1 MNAREEYLV
10 LHRETRERRR
20 QVMAVLAVFSVIVAI
35 IVFWWLKLTGITV
48 TGEAFCNT
56 AEHIHG
62 SSCSEYT
69 LICTDESE
77 EHVHTAECMEES
89 FICEISEHTHTSEC
103 YSNPEADIETAEIWE
118 GTFKK
123 ENLTDSAK
131 DNLLYIASTQVG
143 YTESTLNYQTDENG
157 VQRGYSRYGEW
168 YGNPYGDW
176 SAMFVSFCL
185 NYGNVESVE
194 ALRASGTETMHLQ
207 WTEEGLFEEAAFHTP
222 QKGELVFLDTD
233 SDNESE
239 AVGILKDYTDG
250 VVTAIFGDWE
260 NAVSEV
266 ALTDVS
272 LILGYGLTES
282 LTATLQETPEEETT
296 EDYSDITTEETT
308 SAQAQEETTSESV
321 EETTEAVSE
330 EETTE
335 TRAPET
341 ELTAEE
347 KLERFE
353 KSLDESTKNDLNE
366 LSDEDRRLVVE
377 TMYMINNLPTLDE
390 FYEEL
395 DRLYEADDMEGE
407 EAYIKDTQNRMI
419 VAYVTYQGLDSL
431 QSYVSNSDRMFE
443 LKNFYGTQQPTAYV
457 TGTTSAISFNYINHT
472 WNIDNWNT
480 DVITPIIVHGGSV
493 QEKIGSSAVNR
504 YWWGLVVEYDE
515 ENERY
520 YVGKVYEAEGA
531 SSTSN
536 AKILALE
543 AETEKGFVILCWTA
557 DNSATSVQKA
567 AYNIISTVEEG
578 DYVTISYDP
587 TKVSSGYNTSG
598 YGNFYFIEPPDVED
612 IPLDGIN
619 ELSDRQVEYAGGK
632 TSSPEG
638 DVEISKTID
647 GTDIENVFDITLTV
661 RTETNVQTYL
671 AEPDMAVV
679 IVMDISETM
688 NTYYP
693 KTQTTTSRYDAA
705 MVAAKSFIRQ
715 FAEQG
720 KGISKLGFVAF
731 NTHAHEILPMSICTE
746 DNVETL
752 INTIE
757 TGTSTIINQAGYD
770 DLHTRFTNVEGGLK
784 RGYDL
789 LSSSGNENQYIV
801 FLSDG
806 FPTTYLKNGTTT
818 YEGYDPYTGS
828 GTKGNDGVFYDYV
841 QGKYCTYGTSYSDK
855 AAIKARTVATN
866 IKSSGAKVFSIG
878 IDIGGQTI
886 KYYSDATLDASY
898 SIVDRTSTT
907 YEIGDASST
916 EAYKNWLQY
925 SIGSGAETVTVQN
938 ESGES
943 ETLKISYYHDS
954 TDQDSINSAF
964 DNIFTAI
971 GALNTQNRY
980 TVWTSTD
987 PLPVFDEKSSIVE
1000 FIHFYDLDEKPAEAL
1015 SGILA
1020 PGAENTAYHK
1030 NGTIFWDL
1038 KNSGYTTSEETVDG
1052 SITTYY
1058 YYTVSYRVRLYNEA
1072 EKFEKNTVYETN
1084 GNAYLKYRTI
1094 VNTNGVNEIS
1104 EEKTL
1109 NYPRPSVYGY
1119 YAGFSFQKQSDL
1131 GDPLEG
1137 AEFTLYHDDE
1147 ACSICHGNDKPVTT
1161 VNPLTYTSEAD
1172 GKVEFTKI
1180 PSGHIY
1186 TLEETAAPEG
1196 FVDDGKIFK
1205 VTIAMDELS
1214 IIRYNTEEDAKNKVN
1229 GTVISTDSMVVTNPP
1244 FTYILPETGSV
1255 GTLPF
1260 TICGLCLMAFPLLYC
1275 IQKRRKERRAKL

>member
-1 MNAREEYLV
+1 MNAREEHLV

-20 QVMAVLAVFSVIVAI
+20 QAMAVLAVFSVMVAV

-48 TGEAFCNT
+48 TGEAFCNN

-62 SSCSEYT
+62 SSCYEYT

-143 YTESTLNYQTDENG
+143 YTESTLNYETDENG
-157 VQRGYSRYGEW
+157 VQHGYSRYGEW

-207 WTEEGLFEEAAFHTP
+207 WTEEGLFAKAAFHTP
-222 QKGELVFLDTD
+222 EKGELVFLDTD
-233 SDNESE
+233 ADLSAD
-239 AVGILKDYTDG
+239 AAGIVKDYTDG

-266 ALTDVS
+266 ALTDVG

-282 LTATLQETPEEETT
+282 LTVTLQEIPEETT
-296 EDYSDITTEETT
+296 KDYSDITTEETT

-321 EETTEAVSE
+321 EETTEAVLE

-335 TRAPET
+335 TKAPET

-353 KSLDESTKNDLNE
+353 ESLDESTKNDLNE

-419 VAYVTYQGLDSL
+419 VASVTYQGLDEL
-431 QSYVSNSDRMFE
+431 QKYISNADKLFD

-457 TGTTSAISFNYINHT
+457 TGTTSAINFNYINHT
-472 WNIDNWNT
+472 WNISNWDT
-480 DVITPIIVHGGSV
+480 SVITPIIVHGGSV
-493 QEKIGSSAVNR
+493 SEKTGTSAVNR

-520 YVGKVYEAEGA
+520 YVGEVYEAEGA

-557 DNSATSVQKA
+557 DNSATTAQKN
-567 AYNIISTVEEG
+567 AYSIISTVEEG

-598 YGNFYFIEPPDVED
+598 YGNFYFTEPPDIED

-632 TSSPEG
+632 ISSPEG

-671 AEPDMAVV
+671 SEPDMAVV
-679 IVMDISETM
+679 VVMDISNTM
-688 NTYYP
+688 NDYYP
-693 KTQTTTSRYDAA
+693 DDQTEVTRYDAA
-705 MVAAKSFIRQ
+705 VEAAENFINQ
-715 FAEQG
+715 FAQVTS
-720 KGISKLGFVAF
+720 GISQLGFVSF
-731 NTHAHEILPMSICTE
+731 NTSAQEIIPLQPCTTS
-746 DNVETL
+746 NAQSL
-752 INTIE
+752 INTMKTKTE
-757 TGTSTIINQAGYD
+757 SIIHADGYKD
-770 DLHTRFTNVEGGLK
+770 AHTRFTNVEAGLK
-784 RGYDL
+784 RGYDML
-789 LSSSGNENQYIV
+789 DSSGNANQYII

-806 FPTTYLKNGTTT
+806 FPTTYLKTGTTT

-828 GTKGNDGVFYDYV
+828 GTKGADGVFYDFV
-841 QGKYCTYGTSYSDK
+841 QEKYCIYGTSYSDK
-855 AAIKARTVATN
+855 GAIRAREMAVT
-866 IKSSGAKVFSIG
+866 IKNSGAKIFSIG
-878 IDIGGQTI
+878 VDVGGQTI
-886 KYYSDATLDASY
+886 KYYSDNTLNKSH

-916 EAYKNWLQY
+916 SAYTNWLKN
-925 SIGSGAETVTVQN
+925 SIGSG
-938 ESGES
+938 
-943 ETLKISYYHDS
+943 YYYDS
-954 TDQDSINSAF
+954 TNKTELEEAF
-964 DNIFTAI
+964 NDIFAEI
-971 GALNTQNRY
+971 QALNSQNRY
-980 TVWTSTD
+980 TVWATTD
-987 PLPVFDEKSSIVE
+987 PLPVFDESASVVE
-1000 FIHFYDLDEKPAEAL
+1000 FIHFYDINGNPQSELVGKI
-1015 SGILA
+1015 G
-1020 PGAENTAYHK
+1020 PGEENSAQHITEDKA
-1030 NGTIFWDL
+1030 IRWDL
-1038 KNSGYTTSEETVDG
+1038 KSSGYTTREVTTGDTT
-1052 SITTYY
+1052 TTYY
-1058 YYTVSYRVRLYNEA
+1058 YYSVSYRVRLYNEA
-1072 EKFEKNTVYETN
+1072 DKFIENTVYETN

-1147 ACSICHGNDKPVTT
+1147 ACSICHGNNKPVTT

-1260 TICGLCLMAFPLLYC
+1260 TICGLCLMAFPILYSVM
-1275 IQKRRKERRAKL
+1275 KRRKERRLNR

>member
-1 MNAREEYLV
+1 MNARDEYLM
-10 LHRETRERRR
+10 LHKTQRERRG
-20 QVMAVLAVFSVIVAI
+20 QVIVMLTVFSVMVAV
-35 IVFWWLKLTGITV
+35 IVFWWLKLTGVTV
-48 TGEAFCNT
+48 TGEAFCSFT
-56 AEHIHG
+56 EHTHN
-62 SSCSEYT
+62 SSCYEYT

-77 EHVHTAECMEES
+77 EHEHTADCMEQT
-89 FICEISEHTHTSEC
+89 FICEKDEHVHTSAC
-103 YSNPEADIETAEIWE
+103 YSNPEADKETAADWE
-118 GTFKK
+118 SSFEKS
-123 ENLTDSAK
+123 ELTASAK
-131 DNLLYIASTQVG
+131 NNILYIASTQVG
-143 YTESTLNYQTDENG
+143 YTESTLNYETDESG
-157 VQRGYSRYGEW
+157 VQHGYSRYGEW
-168 YGNPYGDW
+168 YGNSYGDW

-185 NYGNVESVE
+185 NYADVEDSDLLQNSGAE
-194 ALRASGTETMHLQ
+194 AMRLQ

-222 QKGELVFLDTD
+222 EKGELVFLDTD
-233 SDNESE
+233 ADLSAD
-239 AVGILKDYTDG
+239 AVGIVKDYTDG

-272 LILGYGLTES
+272 LILGFGLTES
-282 LTATLQETPEEETT
+282 LTVTLQEIP
-296 EDYSDITTEETT
+296 
-308 SAQAQEETTSESV
+308 
-321 EETTEAVSE
+321 EETTEAVLE

-335 TRAPET
+335 TEAPET

-353 KSLDESTKNDLNE
+353 ESLDESTKNDLNE

-377 TMYMINNLPTLDE
+377 TMYMINNLPILDE

-419 VAYVTYQGLDSL
+419 VASVTYQGLDEL
-431 QSYVSNSDRMFE
+431 QKYISNADKLFD

-457 TGTTSAISFNYINHT
+457 TGTTSAINFNYINHT
-472 WNIDNWNT
+472 WNISNWDT
-480 DVITPIIVHGGSV
+480 SVITPIIVHGGSV
-493 QEKIGSSAVNR
+493 SEKTGTSAVNR

-520 YVGKVYEAEGA
+520 YVGEVYEAEGA

-557 DNSATSVQKA
+557 DNSATSAQKA

-598 YGNFYFIEPPDVED
+598 YGNFYFTEPPDIED

-632 TSSPEG
+632 ISSPEG

-671 AEPDMAVV
+671 SEPDMAVV
-679 IVMDISETM
+679 VVMDISNTM
-688 NTYYP
+688 NSKYP
-693 KTQTTTSRYDAA
+693 SGSSTSRYDAA
-705 MVAAKSFIRQ
+705 VEAAENFINQ
-715 FAEQG
+715 FAQITS
-720 KGISKLGFVAF
+720 GISQLGFVAF
-731 NTHAHEILPMSICTE
+731 NTNAHEIFDLQPCTT
-746 DNVETL
+746 DNAQAL
-752 INTIE
+752 INEMKADTKA
-757 TGTSTIINQAGYD
+757 IISALGYANSHD
-770 DLHTRFTNVEGGLK
+770 RFTNVEAGLK
-784 RGYDL
+784 RGYDML
-789 LSSSGNENQYIV
+789 ASSGNANQYIV

-806 FPTTYLKNGTTT
+806 FPTTYLKDGTTYT
-818 YEGYDPYTGS
+818 GYDPYTSS
-828 GTKGNDGVFYDYV
+828 GTKGADGVFYDYV
-841 QGKYCTYGTSYSDK
+841 TGYYCSSGTSYSDK
-855 AAIKARTVATN
+855 ASIRARQMATQIKN
-866 IKSSGAKVFSIG
+866 SGAKIFSIG
-878 IDIGGQTI
+878 VDVGGQKISGYEMTGLSVI
-886 KYYSDATLDASY
+886 
-898 SIVDRTSTT
+898 DRTSTT
-907 YEIGDASST
+907 YEIGDASSF
-916 EAYKNWLQY
+916 ESYKTWLKD
-925 SIGSGAETVTVQN
+925 SIGSG
-938 ESGES
+938 
-943 ETLKISYYHDS
+943 YYYDS
-954 TDQDSINSAF
+954 TNKTELETAF
-964 DNIFTAI
+964 DNIFAEI
-971 GALNTQNRY
+971 QALNSQNRY
-980 TVWTSTD
+980 TVWATTD
-987 PLPVFDEKSSIVE
+987 PLPVFDESASVVE
-1000 FIHFYDLDEKPAEAL
+1000 FIHFYDINGNPQTELVGKI
-1015 SGILA
+1015 G
-1020 PGAENTAYHK
+1020 PGEENSAQHVTEDKA
-1030 NGTIFWDL
+1030 IRWDL
-1038 KNSGYTTSEETVDG
+1038 KSSGYTTREVTTGDTT
-1052 SITTYY
+1052 TTYY
-1058 YYTVSYRVRLYNEA
+1058 YYSVSYRVRLYNEA

-1147 ACSICHGNDKPVTT
+1147 ACSICHGNNNPVTT
-1161 VNPLTYTSEAD
+1161 VNPLTYTSESD

-1260 TICGLCLMAFPLLYC
+1260 TICGLSLMAFPILYSVM
-1275 IQKRRKERRAKL
+1275 KRRKERRLNR

>member
-1 MNAREEYLV
+1 MNAREEYLM
-10 LHRETRERRR
+10 LHKAQRERRR
-20 QVMAVLAVFSVIVAI
+20 QVIAILTVFSVMVAV
-35 IVFWWLKLTGITV
+35 IVFWWLKLTGVTV
-48 TGEAFCNT
+48 TGEAFCSFT
-56 AEHIHG
+56 EHTHN
-62 SSCSEYT
+62 SSCYEYT

-77 EHVHTAECMEES
+77 EHEHTADCMEQTL
-89 FICEISEHTHTSEC
+89 ICEKDEHVHTSEC
-103 YSNPEADIETAEIWE
+103 YSNPEADKETAEDWE
-118 GTFKK
+118 SSFEKS
-123 ENLTDSAK
+123 ELTASAK
-131 DNLLYIASTQVG
+131 NNILYIASTQVG
-143 YTESTLNYQTDENG
+143 YTESTLNYETDENG
-157 VQRGYSRYGEW
+157 VQHGYSRYGEW

-185 NYGNVESVE
+185 NYADVEDSDLLQNSGAE
-194 ALRASGTETMHLQ
+194 AMRLQ

-222 QKGELVFLDTD
+222 EKGELVFLDTD
-233 SDNESE
+233 ADLSADT
-239 AVGILKDYTDG
+239 VGIVKDYTDG

-272 LILGYGLTES
+272 LILGFGLTES
-282 LTATLQETPEEETT
+282 LTVTLQEIP
-296 EDYSDITTEETT
+296 
-308 SAQAQEETTSESV
+308 
-321 EETTEAVSE
+321 EETTEAVLE

-335 TRAPET
+335 TEAPET

-353 KSLDESTKNDLNE
+353 ESLDESTKNDLNE

-419 VAYVTYQGLDSL
+419 VASVTYQGLDEL
-431 QSYVSNSDRMFE
+431 QKYISNADKLFD

-457 TGTTSAISFNYINHT
+457 TGTTSAINFNYINHT
-472 WNIDNWNT
+472 WNISNWDT
-480 DVITPIIVHGGSV
+480 SVITPIIVHGGSV
-493 QEKIGSSAVNR
+493 SEKTGTSAVNR

-520 YVGKVYEAEGA
+520 YVGEVYEAEGA

-557 DNSATSVQKA
+557 DNSATSAQKA

-598 YGNFYFIEPPDVED
+598 YGNFYFTEPPDVED

-632 TSSPEG
+632 ISSPEG

-671 AEPDMAVV
+671 SEPDMAVV
-679 IVMDISETM
+679 VVMDISNTM
-688 NTYYP
+688 NSKYP
-693 KTQTTTSRYDAA
+693 SGSSTSRYDAA
-705 MVAAKSFIRQ
+705 VEAAENFINQ
-715 FAEQG
+715 FAQITS
-720 KGISKLGFVAF
+720 GISQLGFVSF
-731 NTHAHEILPMSICTE
+731 NTSAQEIIPLQPCTT
-746 DNVETL
+746 DNAQAL
-752 INTIE
+752 INEMKADTKA
-757 TGTSTIINQAGYD
+757 IISASGYANS
-770 DLHTRFTNVEGGLK
+770 HERFTNVEAGLK
-784 RGYDL
+784 RGYDML
-789 LSSSGNENQYIV
+789 ASSGNANQYII

-806 FPTTYLKNGTTT
+806 FPTTYLKDGTTT
-818 YEGYDPYTGS
+818 YEGYDPYTSS
-828 GTKGNDGVFYDYV
+828 GTKGADGVFYDFVTGY
-841 QGKYCTYGTSYSDK
+841 YCSSGTSYSDK
-855 AAIKARTVATN
+855 ASIKAREMATQ
-866 IKSSGAKVFSIG
+866 IKNSGAKIFSIG
-878 IDIGGQTI
+878 VDVGGQTI
-886 KYYSDATLDASY
+886 SGYEMTGLSV
-898 SIVDRTSTT
+898 IDRTSTT

-916 EAYKNWLQY
+916 SAYTNWLKN
-925 SIGSGAETVTVQN
+925 SIGSG
-938 ESGES
+938 
-943 ETLKISYYHDS
+943 YYYDS
-954 TDQDSINSAF
+954 TNKTDLEKAF
-964 DNIFTAI
+964 NDIFAEI
-971 GALNTQNRY
+971 QALNSQNRY
-980 TVWTSTD
+980 TVWATTD
-987 PLPVFDEKSSIVE
+987 PLPVFDESASVVE
-1000 FIHFYDLDEKPAEAL
+1000 FIHFYDINGNPQTELVGKI
-1015 SGILA
+1015 G
-1020 PGAENTAYHK
+1020 PGEENSAKHVTEDKA
-1030 NGTIFWDL
+1030 IRWDL
-1038 KNSGYTTSEETVDG
+1038 KSSGYTTREVTTGDTT
-1052 SITTYY
+1052 TTYY
-1058 YYTVSYRVRLYNEA
+1058 YYSVSYRVRLYNEA
-1072 EKFEKNTVYETN
+1072 DKFIENTVYETN

-1119 YAGFSFQKQSDL
+1119 NAGFSFQKQSDL
-1131 GDPLEG
+1131 GDPLKS

-1147 ACSICHGNDKPVTT
+1147 ACSICHGNNKPVTT

-1229 GTVISTDSMVVTNPP
+1229 GTVISTDSMVVTNLP

-1260 TICGLCLMAFPLLYC
+1260 TICGLSLMAFPILYSVMKC
-1275 IQKRRKERRAKL
+1275 RKERRLNR

>member
-1 MNAREEYLV
+1 MNARDEYLM
-10 LHRETRERRR
+10 LHKTQRERRR
-20 QVMAVLAVFSVIVAI
+20 QVIVILTVFSVMVAV
-35 IVFWWLKLTGITV
+35 IVFWWLKLTGVTV
-48 TGEAFCNT
+48 TGEAFCNN

-62 SSCSEYT
+62 SSCYEYT

-77 EHVHTAECMEES
+77 EHEHTADCMEQTL
-89 FICEISEHTHTSEC
+89 ICEKDEHVHTSEC
-103 YSNPEADIETAEIWE
+103 YSNPEADKETAEDWE
-118 GTFKK
+118 SSFEKS
-123 ENLTDSAK
+123 ELTASAK
-131 DNLLYIASTQVG
+131 NNILYIASTQVG
-143 YTESTLNYQTDENG
+143 YTESTLNYETDENG
-157 VQRGYSRYGEW
+157 VQHGYSRYGEW

-185 NYGNVESVE
+185 NYADVEDSDLLQNSGAE
-194 ALRASGTETMHLQ
+194 AMRLQ

-222 QKGELVFLDTD
+222 EKGELVFLDTD
-233 SDNESE
+233 ADLSAD
-239 AVGILKDYTDG
+239 AVGIVKDYTDG

-272 LILGYGLTES
+272 LILGFGLTES
-282 LTATLQETPEEETT
+282 LTVTLQEIP
-296 EDYSDITTEETT
+296 
-308 SAQAQEETTSESV
+308 
-321 EETTEAVSE
+321 EETTEAVLE

-335 TRAPET
+335 TKAPET

-353 KSLDESTKNDLNE
+353 ESLDESTKNDLNE

-419 VAYVTYQGLDSL
+419 VASVTYQGLDEL
-431 QSYVSNSDRMFE
+431 QKYISNADKLFD

-457 TGTTSAISFNYINHT
+457 TGTTSAINFNYINHT
-472 WNIDNWNT
+472 WNISNWDT
-480 DVITPIIVHGGSV
+480 SVITPIIVHGGSV
-493 QEKIGSSAVNR
+493 SEKTGTSAVNR

-520 YVGKVYEAEGA
+520 YVGEVYEAEGA

-557 DNSATSVQKA
+557 DNSATSAQKA

-598 YGNFYFIEPPDVED
+598 YGNFYFTEPPDIED

-632 TSSPEG
+632 ISSPEG

-671 AEPDMAVV
+671 SEPDMAVV
-679 IVMDISETM
+679 VVMDISNTM
-688 NTYYP
+688 NSKYP
-693 KTQTTTSRYDAA
+693 SGSSTSRYDAA
-705 MVAAKSFIRQ
+705 VEAAENFINQ
-715 FAEQG
+715 FAQITS
-720 KGISKLGFVAF
+720 GISQLGFVSF
-731 NTHAHEILPMSICTE
+731 NTSAQEIIPLQPCTT
-746 DNVETL
+746 DNAQAL
-752 INTIE
+752 INEMKADTKA
-757 TGTSTIINQAGYD
+757 IISASGYANS
-770 DLHTRFTNVEGGLK
+770 HERFTNVEAGLK
-784 RGYDL
+784 RGYDML
-789 LSSSGNENQYIV
+789 ASSGNANQYII

-806 FPTTYLKNGTTT
+806 FPTTYLKDGTTT
-818 YEGYDPYTGS
+818 YEGYDPYTSS
-828 GTKGNDGVFYDYV
+828 GTKGADGVFYDFVTGY
-841 QGKYCTYGTSYSDK
+841 YCSSGTSYSDK
-855 AAIKARTVATN
+855 ASIKAREMATQ
-866 IKSSGAKVFSIG
+866 IKNSGAKIFSIG
-878 IDIGGQTI
+878 VDVGGQKISGYEMTGLSVI
-886 KYYSDATLDASY
+886 
-898 SIVDRTSTT
+898 DRTSTT
-907 YEIGDASST
+907 YEIGDASSF
-916 EAYKNWLQY
+916 ESYKTWLKD
-925 SIGSGAETVTVQN
+925 SIGSG
-938 ESGES
+938 
-943 ETLKISYYHDS
+943 YYYDS
-954 TDQDSINSAF
+954 TNKTDLEKAFNDIFAEIQTLNS
-964 DNIFTAI
+964 
-971 GALNTQNRY
+971 QNRY
-980 TVWTSTD
+980 TVWATTD
-987 PLPVFDEKSSIVE
+987 PLPVFDESASVVE
-1000 FIHFYDLDEKPAEAL
+1000 FIHFYDINGNPQTELVGKI
-1015 SGILA
+1015 G
-1020 PGAENTAYHK
+1020 PGEENSAQHVTEDKA
-1030 NGTIFWDL
+1030 IRWDL
-1038 KNSGYTTSEETVDG
+1038 KSSGYTTREVTTGDTT
-1052 SITTYY
+1052 TTYY
-1058 YYTVSYRVRLYNEA
+1058 YYSVSYRVRLYNEA

-1147 ACSICHGNDKPVTT
+1147 ACSICHGNNNPVTT
-1161 VNPLTYTSEAD
+1161 VNPLTYTSESD

-1244 FTYILPETGSV
+1244 STYILPETGSV
-1255 GTLPF
+1255 GTVPF
-1260 TICGLCLMAFPLLYC
+1260 TICGLSLMAFPILYSVMKC
-1275 IQKRRKERRAKL
+1275 RKERRLNR

>member
-20 QVMAVLAVFSVIVAI
+20 QVMAVLAVFSVMVAV

-62 SSCSEYT
+62 SSCYEYT

-77 EHVHTAECMEES
+77 EHVHTAECMEER

-143 YTESTLNYQTDENG
+143 YTESTLNYETDENG
-157 VQRGYSRYGEW
+157 VQHGYSRYGEW

-222 QKGELVFLDTD
+222 EKGELVFLDTD
-233 SDNESE
+233 ADLSAD
-239 AVGILKDYTDG
+239 AAGIVKDYTDG

-266 ALTDVS
+266 TLTDVS
-272 LILGYGLTES
+272 LILGYGLTGS
-282 LTATLQETPEEETT
+282 LTVTLQEIPEETT
-296 EDYSDITTEETT
+296 KDYSDITTEETT

-321 EETTEAVSE
+321 EETTEAVLE

-335 TRAPET
+335 TKAPET
-341 ELTAEE
+341 ELTSEE

-353 KSLDESTKNDLNE
+353 ESLDESTKNDLNE

-407 EAYIKDTQNRMI
+407 EAYILSVQEEMI
-419 VAYVTYQGLDSL
+419 TAYAHYQAIERFSEYITNADKL
-431 QSYVSNSDRMFE
+431 FE
-443 LKNFYGTQQPTAYV
+443 LKNFYLNMSVQTYT
-457 TGTTSAISFNYINHT
+457 TGTSSSITFNYVNRG
-472 WNIDNWNT
+472 WSA
-480 DVITPIIVHGGSV
+480 VAPILIYGGSAR
-493 QEKIGSSAVNR
+493 EIITTGSMPNV
-504 YWWGLVVEYDE
+504 YWHGIVVDYNYVDDY
-515 ENERY
+515 Y
-520 YVGKVYEAEGA
+520 YVSKKYDGGT
-531 SSTSN
+531 SSSSSSVLDLK
-536 AKILALE
+536 AD
-543 AETEKGFVILCWTA
+543 TEKGFVLFVWMADSGATTA
-557 DNSATSVQKA
+557 QQNAAAIASAVIVGDRFNISV
-567 AYNIISTVEEG
+567 
-578 DYVTISYDP
+578 DP
-587 TKVSSGYNTSG
+587 HTLSAGYNASG
-598 YGNFYFIEPPDVED
+598 YGSFYFSQKPVVED

-671 AEPDMAVV
+671 SEPDMAVV
-679 IVMDISETM
+679 VVMDISNTM
-688 NTYYP
+688 NSKYP
-693 KTQTTTSRYDAA
+693 SGSSTSRYDAA
-705 MVAAKSFIRQ
+705 VEAAENFINQ
-715 FAEQG
+715 FAQITS
-720 KGISKLGFVAF
+720 GISQLGFVSF
-731 NTHAHEILPMSICTE
+731 NTSAQEIIPLQPCTT
-746 DNVETL
+746 DNAQAL
-752 INTIE
+752 INEMKADTKA
-757 TGTSTIINQAGYD
+757 IISASGYAD
-770 DLHTRFTNVEGGLK
+770 SYTRFTNVEGGLK
-784 RGYDL
+784 RGYDML
-789 LSSSGNENQYIV
+789 ASSGNANQYIV

-806 FPTTYLKNGTTT
+806 FPTTYLKDGTTT
-818 YEGYDPYTGS
+818 YEGYDPNTSS
-828 GTKGNDGVFYDYV
+828 GTKGANGVFYDYV
-841 QGKYCTYGTSYSDK
+841 TGYYCSYGTSYSDK
-855 AAIKARTVATN
+855 ASIRARQMATQIKN
-866 IKSSGAKVFSIG
+866 SGAKIFSIG
-878 IDIGGQTI
+878 VDVGGQTI
-886 KYYSDATLDASY
+886 AGYDGRTGLSV
-898 SIVDRTSTT
+898 IDRTSTT

-916 EAYKNWLQY
+916 SAYTNWLKN
-925 SIGSGAETVTVQN
+925 SIGSG
-938 ESGES
+938 
-943 ETLKISYYHDS
+943 YYYDS
-954 TDQDSINSAF
+954 TNKTELEKAFNDIFAEIQSLNS
-964 DNIFTAI
+964 
-971 GALNTQNRY
+971 QNRY
-980 TVWTSTD
+980 TVWATTD
-987 PLPVFDEKSSIVE
+987 PLPVFDESASVVE
-1000 FIHFYDLDEKPAEAL
+1000 FIHFYDINGNPQPELVGKI
-1015 SGILA
+1015 G
-1020 PGAENTAYHK
+1020 PGEENSAQHITEDKA
-1030 NGTIFWDL
+1030 IRWDL
-1038 KNSGYTTSEETVDG
+1038 KSSGYTTREVTTGDTT
-1052 SITTYY
+1052 TTYY
-1058 YYTVSYRVRLYNEA
+1058 YYSVSYRVRLYNEA
-1072 EKFEKNTVYETN
+1072 DKFIENTVYETN

-1147 ACSICHGNDKPVTT
+1147 ACSICHGNNKPVTT

-1260 TICGLCLMAFPLLYC
+1260 TICGLCLMAFPILYSVM
-1275 IQKRRKERRAKL
+1275 KRRKERRLNR

>member
-1 MNAREEYLV
+1 MSAREEYLV
-10 LHRETRERRR
+10 SHRETRERRR
-20 QVMAVLAVFSVIVAI
+20 QVMAVLAVFSVIIAI

-62 SSCSEYT
+62 SSCYEYT

-77 EHVHTAECMEES
+77 EHVHTAECMEER

-143 YTESTLNYQTDENG
+143 YTESTLNYETDENG

-222 QKGELVFLDTD
+222 EKGELVFLDTD
-233 SDNESE
+233 ADLSAD
-239 AVGILKDYTDG
+239 AAGIVKDYTDG

-266 ALTDVS
+266 ALTDVG
-272 LILGYGLTES
+272 LILGYGLTGS
-282 LTATLQETPEEETT
+282 LTVTLQEIPEETT
-296 EDYSDITTEETT
+296 KDYSDITTEETT

-321 EETTEAVSE
+321 EETTEAVLE

-335 TRAPET
+335 TKAPET
-341 ELTAEE
+341 ELTSEE

-353 KSLDESTKNDLNE
+353 ESLDESTKNDLNE

-407 EAYIKDTQNRMI
+407 EAYILSVQEEMVT
-419 VAYVTYQGLDSL
+419 AYAHYQAIERFSEYITNADKL
-431 QSYVSNSDRMFE
+431 FE
-443 LKNFYGTQQPTAYV
+443 LKNFYLNMSVQTYT
-457 TGTTSAISFNYINHT
+457 TGTSSSITFNYVNRG
-472 WNIDNWNT
+472 WSA
-480 DVITPIIVHGGSV
+480 VAPILIYGGSAR
-493 QEKIGSSAVNR
+493 EIITTGSMPNV
-504 YWWGLVVEYDE
+504 YWHGIVVDYNYADDY
-515 ENERY
+515 Y
-520 YVGKVYEAEGA
+520 YVSKKYDGGT
-531 SSTSN
+531 SSSSSSVLDLK
-536 AKILALE
+536 AD
-543 AETEKGFVILCWTA
+543 TEKGFVLFVWMADSGATTA
-557 DNSATSVQKA
+557 QQNAAAIASAVIVGDRFNISV
-567 AYNIISTVEEG
+567 
-578 DYVTISYDP
+578 DP
-587 TKVSSGYNTSG
+587 HTLSAGYNASG
-598 YGNFYFIEPPDVED
+598 YGSFYFSQKPVVED

-671 AEPDMAVV
+671 SEPDMAVV
-679 IVMDISETM
+679 VVMDISNTM
-688 NTYYP
+688 NSKYP
-693 KTQTTTSRYDAA
+693 SGSSTSRYDAA
-705 MVAAKSFIRQ
+705 VEAAENFINQ
-715 FAEQG
+715 FAQITS
-720 KGISKLGFVAF
+720 GISQLGFVSF
-731 NTHAHEILPMSICTE
+731 NTSAQEIIPLQPCTT
-746 DNVETL
+746 DNAQAL
-752 INTIE
+752 INEMKADTKA
-757 TGTSTIINQAGYD
+757 IISASGYAD
-770 DLHTRFTNVEGGLK
+770 SYTRFTNVEGGLK
-784 RGYDL
+784 RGYDML
-789 LSSSGNENQYIV
+789 ASSGNANQYIV

-806 FPTTYLKNGTTT
+806 FPTTYLKDGTTT
-818 YEGYDPYTGS
+818 YEGYDPNTSS
-828 GTKGNDGVFYDYV
+828 GTKGANGVFYDYV
-841 QGKYCTYGTSYSDK
+841 TGYYCSYGTSYSDK
-855 AAIKARTVATN
+855 ASIRARQMATQIKN
-866 IKSSGAKVFSIG
+866 SGAKIFSIG
-878 IDIGGQTI
+878 VDVGGQTI
-886 KYYSDATLDASY
+886 AGYDGRTGLSV
-898 SIVDRTSTT
+898 IDRTSTT

-916 EAYKNWLQY
+916 SAYTNWLKN
-925 SIGSGAETVTVQN
+925 SIGSG
-938 ESGES
+938 
-943 ETLKISYYHDS
+943 YYYDS
-954 TDQDSINSAF
+954 TNKTELEKAFNDIFAEIQSLNS
-964 DNIFTAI
+964 
-971 GALNTQNRY
+971 QNRY
-980 TVWTSTD
+980 TVWATTD
-987 PLPVFDEKSSIVE
+987 PLPVFDESASVVE
-1000 FIHFYDLDEKPAEAL
+1000 FIHFYDINGNPQTELVGKI
-1015 SGILA
+1015 G
-1020 PGAENTAYHK
+1020 PGEENSAQHVTEDKA
-1030 NGTIFWDL
+1030 IRWDL
-1038 KNSGYTTSEETVDG
+1038 KSSGYTTREVTTGDTT
-1052 SITTYY
+1052 TTYY
-1058 YYTVSYRVRLYNEA
+1058 YYSVSYRVRLYNEA
-1072 EKFEKNTVYETN
+1072 DKFIENTVYETN

-1119 YAGFSFQKQSDL
+1119 YAGFSFQKQNDI
-1131 GDPLEG
+1131 GNPLQG
-1137 AEFTLYHDDE
+1137 AVFTLSHDDD
-1147 ACSICHGNDKPVTT
+1147 ACSICHGNNKPVTT

-1260 TICGLCLMAFPLLYC
+1260 TICGLSLMAFPILYSVM
-1275 IQKRRKERRAKL
+1275 KRRKERRLNR

>member
-1 MNAREEYLV
+1 MNAREEYLM
-10 LHRETRERRR
+10 LHKAQRERRR
-20 QVMAVLAVFSVIVAI
+20 QVIAILTVFSVMVAV
-35 IVFWWLKLTGITV
+35 IVFWWLKLTGVTV
-48 TGEAFCNT
+48 TGEAFCSFT
-56 AEHIHG
+56 EHTHN
-62 SSCSEYT
+62 SSCYEYT

-77 EHVHTAECMEES
+77 EHEHTADCMEQT
-89 FICEISEHTHTSEC
+89 FICEKDEHVHTSEC
-103 YSNPEADIETAEIWE
+103 YSNPEADKETAEDWE
-118 GTFKK
+118 SSFEKS
-123 ENLTDSAK
+123 ELTASAK
-131 DNLLYIASTQVG
+131 NNILYIASTQVG
-143 YTESTLNYQTDENG
+143 YSESEFNFETDENG
-157 VQRGYSRYGEW
+157 VQHGYSRYGEW

-185 NYGNVESVE
+185 NYADVEDSDLLQNSGAE
-194 ALRASGTETMHLQ
+194 AMRLQ

-222 QKGELVFLDTD
+222 EKGELVFLDTD
-233 SDNESE
+233 ADLSAD
-239 AVGILKDYTDG
+239 AVGIVKDYTDG

-282 LTATLQETPEEETT
+282 LTVTLQEIP
-296 EDYSDITTEETT
+296 
-308 SAQAQEETTSESV
+308 
-321 EETTEAVSE
+321 EETTEAVLE

-335 TRAPET
+335 TKAPET

-353 KSLDESTKNDLNE
+353 ESLDESTKNDLNE

-419 VAYVTYQGLDSL
+419 VASVTYQGLDEL
-431 QSYVSNSDRMFE
+431 QKYISNADKLFD

-457 TGTTSAISFNYINHT
+457 TGTTSAINFNYINHT
-472 WNIDNWNT
+472 WNISNWDT
-480 DVITPIIVHGGSV
+480 SVITPIIVHGGSV
-493 QEKIGSSAVNR
+493 SEKTGTSAVNR

-520 YVGKVYEAEGA
+520 YVGEVYEAEGA

-557 DNSATSVQKA
+557 DNSATTAQKN
-567 AYNIISTVEEG
+567 AYSIISTVKEG

-598 YGNFYFIEPPDVED
+598 YGNFYFTEPPDVED

-632 TSSPEG
+632 ISSPEG

-671 AEPDMAVV
+671 SEPDMAVV
-679 IVMDISETM
+679 VVMDISNTM
-688 NTYYP
+688 NSKYP
-693 KTQTTTSRYDAA
+693 SGSSTSRYDAA
-705 MVAAKSFIRQ
+705 VEAAENFINQ
-715 FAEQG
+715 FAQITS
-720 KGISKLGFVAF
+720 GISQLGFVAF
-731 NTHAHEILPMSICTE
+731 NTNAHEIFGLQPCTTG
-746 DNVETL
+746 NARAL
-752 INTIE
+752 INEMKADTKA
-757 TGTSTIINQAGYD
+757 IISASGYD
-770 DLHTRFTNVEGGLK
+770 DAHTRFTNVEAGLK
-784 RGYDL
+784 RGYDML
-789 LSSSGNENQYIV
+789 ASSGNANQYII

-806 FPTTYLKNGTTT
+806 FPTTYMQTGTTT
-818 YEGYDPYTGS
+818 YEGYDPYTPS
-828 GTKGNDGVFYDYV
+828 GTKGANGVFYDYV
-841 QGKYCTYGTSYSDK
+841 TGYYCSYGTSYSDK
-855 AAIKARTVATN
+855 ASIRARQMATQIKN
-866 IKSSGAKVFSIG
+866 SGAKIFSIG
-878 IDIGGQTI
+878 VDVGGQTI
-886 KYYSDATLDASY
+886 SGYEMTGLSV
-898 SIVDRTSTT
+898 IDRTSTT

-916 EAYKNWLQY
+916 SAYTNWLKN
-925 SIGSGAETVTVQN
+925 SIGSG
-938 ESGES
+938 
-943 ETLKISYYHDS
+943 YYYDS
-954 TDQDSINSAF
+954 TNKTELEKAFNDIFAEIQAINS
-964 DNIFTAI
+964 
-971 GALNTQNRY
+971 QNRY
-980 TVWTSTD
+980 TVWATTD
-987 PLPVFDEKSSIVE
+987 PLPVFDESASVVE
-1000 FIHFYDLDEKPAEAL
+1000 FIHFYDINGNPKTELVGKIGPGEENSAQHVTEEKA
-1015 SGILA
+1015 IR
-1020 PGAENTAYHK
+1020 
-1030 NGTIFWDL
+1030 WDL
-1038 KNSGYTTSEETVDG
+1038 KSSGYTTREVTTGDTT
-1052 SITTYY
+1052 TTYY
-1058 YYTVSYRVRLYNEA
+1058 YYSVSYRVRLYNEA
-1072 EKFEKNTVYETN
+1072 DKFIENTVYETN

-1119 YAGFSFQKQSDL
+1119 YAGFSFQKQNDI
-1131 GDPLEG
+1131 GNPLQG
-1137 AEFTLYHDDE
+1137 AVFTLSHDDD
-1147 ACSICHGNDKPVTT
+1147 ACSICHGNNKPVTT

-1172 GKVEFTKI
+1172 GNVEFTKI

-1260 TICGLCLMAFPLLYC
+1260 TICGLCLMAFPILYSVM
-1275 IQKRRKERRAKL
+1275 KRRKERRLNR

>member
-1 MNAREEYLV
+1 MNAREEHLV

-20 QVMAVLAVFSVIVAI
+20 QAMAVLAVFSVMVAV

-62 SSCSEYT
+62 SSCYEYT

-77 EHVHTAECMEES
+77 EHVHTAECMEER

-143 YTESTLNYQTDENG
+143 YTESTLNYETDENG

-222 QKGELVFLDTD
+222 EKGELVFLDTD
-233 SDNESE
+233 ADLSAD
-239 AVGILKDYTDG
+239 AVGIVKDYTDG

-266 ALTDVS
+266 ALTDAS

-282 LTATLQETPEEETT
+282 LTVTLQEIPEETT
-296 EDYSDITTEETT
+296 KDYSDITTEETT

-321 EETTEAVSE
+321 EETTEAVLE

-335 TRAPET
+335 TKAPET
-341 ELTAEE
+341 ELTSEE

-353 KSLDESTKNDLNE
+353 ESLDESTKNDLNE

-377 TMYMINNLPTLDE
+377 TMYIINNLPTLDE

-407 EAYIKDTQNRMI
+407 EAYILSVQEEMVT
-419 VAYVTYQGLDSL
+419 AYAHYQAIERFSEYITNTDKL
-431 QSYVSNSDRMFE
+431 FE
-443 LKNFYGTQQPTAYV
+443 LKNFYLNMSVQTYT
-457 TGTTSAISFNYINHT
+457 TGTSSSITFNYVNRG
-472 WNIDNWNT
+472 WSA
-480 DVITPIIVHGGSV
+480 VAPILIYGGSAR
-493 QEKIGSSAVNR
+493 EIITTGSMPNV
-504 YWWGLVVEYDE
+504 YWHGIVVDYNYADDY
-515 ENERY
+515 Y
-520 YVGKVYEAEGA
+520 YVSKKYDGG
-531 SSTSN
+531 TSN
-536 AKILALE
+536 SSSSVLDLKAD
-543 AETEKGFVILCWTA
+543 TEKGFVLFVWMADSGATTA
-557 DNSATSVQKA
+557 QQNAAAIASAVIVGDRFNISV
-567 AYNIISTVEEG
+567 
-578 DYVTISYDP
+578 DP
-587 TKVSSGYNTSG
+587 HTLSAGYNASG
-598 YGNFYFIEPPDVED
+598 YGSFYFSQKPVVED

-671 AEPDMAVV
+671 SEPDMAVV
-679 IVMDISETM
+679 VVMDISNTM
-688 NTYYP
+688 NSKYP
-693 KTQTTTSRYDAA
+693 SGSSTSRYDAA
-705 MVAAKSFIRQ
+705 VEAAENFINQ
-715 FAEQG
+715 FAQITS
-720 KGISKLGFVAF
+720 GISQLGFVSF
-731 NTHAHEILPMSICTE
+731 NTSAQEIIPLQPCTT
-746 DNVETL
+746 DNAQAL
-752 INTIE
+752 INEMKADTKA
-757 TGTSTIINQAGYD
+757 IISASGYAD
-770 DLHTRFTNVEGGLK
+770 SYTRFTNVEGGLK
-784 RGYDL
+784 RGYDML
-789 LSSSGNENQYIV
+789 ASSGNANQYIV

-806 FPTTYLKNGTTT
+806 FPTTYLKDGTTT
-818 YEGYDPYTGS
+818 YEGYDPNTPS
-828 GTKGNDGVFYDYV
+828 GTKGANGVFYDYV
-841 QGKYCTYGTSYSDK
+841 TGYYCSYGTSYSDK
-855 AAIKARTVATN
+855 ASIRARQMATQIKN
-866 IKSSGAKVFSIG
+866 SGAKIFSIG
-878 IDIGGQTI
+878 VDVGGQTI
-886 KYYSDATLDASY
+886 SGYEMTGLSV
-898 SIVDRTSTT
+898 IDRTSTT

-916 EAYKNWLQY
+916 SAYTNWLKN
-925 SIGSGAETVTVQN
+925 SIGSG
-938 ESGES
+938 
-943 ETLKISYYHDS
+943 YYYDS
-954 TDQDSINSAF
+954 TNKTELEKAFNDIFAEIQAINS
-964 DNIFTAI
+964 
-971 GALNTQNRY
+971 QNRY
-980 TVWTSTD
+980 TVWATTD
-987 PLPVFDEKSSIVE
+987 PLPVFDESASVVE
-1000 FIHFYDLDEKPAEAL
+1000 FIHFYDINGNPKTELVGKIGPGEENSAQHVTEEKA
-1015 SGILA
+1015 IR
-1020 PGAENTAYHK
+1020 
-1030 NGTIFWDL
+1030 WDL
-1038 KNSGYTTSEETVDG
+1038 KSSGYTTREVTTGDTT
-1052 SITTYY
+1052 TTYY
-1058 YYTVSYRVRLYNEA
+1058 YYSVSYRVRLYNEA
-1072 EKFEKNTVYETN
+1072 DKFIENTVYETN

-1119 YAGFSFQKQSDL
+1119 YAGFSFQKQNDI
-1131 GDPLEG
+1131 GNPLQG
-1137 AEFTLYHDDE
+1137 AVFTLSHDDD
-1147 ACSICHGNDKPVTT
+1147 ACSICHGNNNPVTT
-1161 VNPLTYTSEAD
+1161 VNPLTYTSESD

-1260 TICGLCLMAFPLLYC
+1260 TICGLCLMAFPLLYR

>member
-1 MNAREEYLV
+1 Q
-10 LHRETRERRR
+10 RERRR
-20 QVMAVLAVFSVIVAI
+20 QVIAILTVFSVMVAV

-48 TGEAFCNT
+48 TGEAFCSFT
-56 AEHIHG
+56 EHTHN
-62 SSCSEYT
+62 SSCYEYT

-77 EHVHTAECMEES
+77 EHEHTADCMEQT
-89 FICEISEHTHTSEC
+89 FICEKDEHVHTSEC
-103 YSNPEADIETAEIWE
+103 YSNPEADKETAADWE
-118 GTFKK
+118 SSFEKS
-123 ENLTDSAK
+123 ELTASAK
-131 DNLLYIASTQVG
+131 NNILYIASTQVG
-143 YTESTLNYQTDENG
+143 YSESEFNFETDENG
-157 VQRGYSRYGEW
+157 VQHGYSRYGEW

-185 NYGNVESVE
+185 NYADVEDSDLLQNSGAE
-194 ALRASGTETMHLQ
+194 AMRLQ

-222 QKGELVFLDTD
+222 EKGELVFLDTD
-233 SDNESE
+233 ADLSADT
-239 AVGILKDYTDG
+239 VGIVKDYTDG
-250 VVTAIFGDWE
+250 VITAIFGDWE

-272 LILGYGLTES
+272 LILGFGLTES
-282 LTATLQETPEEETT
+282 LTVTLQEIP
-296 EDYSDITTEETT
+296 
-308 SAQAQEETTSESV
+308 
-321 EETTEAVSE
+321 EETTEAVLE

-335 TRAPET
+335 TKAPET

-353 KSLDESTKNDLNE
+353 ESLDESTKNDLNE

-419 VAYVTYQGLDSL
+419 VASVTYQGLDEL
-431 QSYVSNSDRMFE
+431 QKYISNADKLFD

-457 TGTTSAISFNYINHT
+457 TGTTSAINFNYINHT
-472 WNIDNWNT
+472 WNISNWDT
-480 DVITPIIVHGGSV
+480 SVITPIIVHGGSV
-493 QEKIGSSAVNR
+493 SEKTGTSAVNR

-520 YVGKVYEAEGA
+520 YVGEVYEAEGA

-543 AETEKGFVILCWTA
+543 AETEKGFVILCWSA
-557 DNSATSVQKA
+557 DNSATSAQKA

-598 YGNFYFIEPPDVED
+598 YGNFYFTEPPDIED

-632 TSSPEG
+632 ISSPEG

-671 AEPDMAVV
+671 SEPDMAVV

-757 TGTSTIINQAGYD
+757 TGTSTIINQAGYA

-878 IDIGGQTI
+878 IDIGGQKI
-886 KYYSDATLDASY
+886 KNYSDATLDASY

-907 YEIGDASST
+907 YEIGDASSA

-987 PLPVFDEKSSIVE
+987 PLPIFDEKSSIVE

-1038 KNSGYTTSEETVDG
+1038 KSSGYTTREVTTGDTT
-1052 SITTYY
+1052 TTYY
-1058 YYTVSYRVRLYNEA
+1058 YYSVSYRVRLYNEA
-1072 EKFEKNTVYETN
+1072 DKFIENTVYETN

-1147 ACSICHGNDKPVTT
+1147 ACSICHGNNNPVTT
-1161 VNPLTYTSEAD
+1161 VNPLTYTSESD

-1205 VTIAMDELS
+1205 VSIAMDELS

-1229 GTVISTDSMVVTNPP
+1229 GTVISTDIMVVTNLP

-1260 TICGLCLMAFPLLYC
+1260 TICGLCLMALPILYSVM
-1275 IQKRRKERRAKL
+1275 KRRKERRLNR